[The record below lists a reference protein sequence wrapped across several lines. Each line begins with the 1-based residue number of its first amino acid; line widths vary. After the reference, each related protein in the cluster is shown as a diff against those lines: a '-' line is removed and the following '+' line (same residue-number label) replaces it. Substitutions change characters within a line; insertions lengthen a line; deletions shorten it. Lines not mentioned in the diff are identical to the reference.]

1 MEIKCPHC
9 GKRNRAPAKKMGPG
23 AHCGACGEP
32 LLSGPL
38 ELGQAA
44 LTELIAESPIP
55 VLVDFWAPW
64 CGPCRMF
71 APTFSAAAKR
81 HGGALVLGKVD
92 TEAEQQIG
100 AQFGI
105 RSIPTLA
112 AFFNGKELQRA
123 SGALPPAELDRFC
136 RAVLELVSNQ

>member
-1 MEIKCPHC
+1 
-9 GKRNRAPAKKMGPG
+9 
-23 AHCGACGEP
+23 
-32 LLSGPL
+32 
-38 ELGQAA
+38 
-44 LTELIAESPIP
+44 
-55 VLVDFWAPW
+55 
-64 CGPCRMF
+64 MF

-92 TEAEQQIG
+92 TEAEQQLG

-112 AFFNGKELQRA
+112 AFFKGKELQRV

-136 RAVLELVSNQ
+136 LAVLDMASKQ